1 MSKTIASSTKKVT
14 VIDVD
19 GAVMGRAAS
28 IIAKRLL
35 NGEEIIVVN
44 AEKAIISGKR
54 KRVLERYRKKITEW
68 VSYYN
73 PKKNSPKFKRRPDL
87 FFKRVVRGMLPWK
100 TPKGRQAYKRLRVYI
115 GFPES
120 ISKENVEKLA
130 DAKLKNTKIP
140 FVTLEELYRLLA
152 GRVIE

>member
-1 MSKTIASSTKKVT
+1 MSSIQTKNAV
-14 VIDVD
+14 VIDIE

-35 NGEEIIVVN
+35 KGEEIIVVN
-44 AEKAIISGKR
+44 AEKAIISGKTE
-54 KRVLERYRKKITEW
+54 RVVEKYRKKITEW

-100 TPKGRQAYKRLRVYI
+100 TPKGRQAYKRLKVYI
-115 GFPES
+115 GIPDGVDKN
-120 ISKENVEKLA
+120 IIEKIP
-130 DAKLKNTKIP
+130 DAKLKNDKIP
-140 FVTLEELYRLLA
+140 FVTLGELYRLL
-152 GRVIE
+152 GGKVVE

>member
-1 MSKTIASSTKKVT
+1 MSNTSVNAKNITI
-14 VIDVD
+14 IDVD

-35 NGEEIIVVN
+35 KGEEIIVVN
-44 AEKAIISGKR
+44 AEKVIISGKPE
-54 KRVLERYRKKITEW
+54 RVKEKYRKKITEW

-100 TPKGRQAYKRLRVYI
+100 TSRGRQAYKRLRVYI
-115 GFPES
+115 GIPED
-120 ISKENVEKLA
+120 IKMDMIEKIPK
-130 DAKLKNTKIP
+130 AKLKNNKIP
-140 FVTLEELYRLLA
+140 FVTLGELYRLL
-152 GRVIE
+152 GGKVIE